1 MSDITYCSNVNCP
14 FESCERNLRRLPS
27 GAYRDR
33 LVSIADFAGTCRE
46 YIWFLVNQE
55 RGEDDD

>member
-14 FESCERNLRRLPS
+14 FDNCERNLSRLTS
-27 GAYRDR
+27 GVYSDR

-55 RGEDDD
+55 RGE